1 MIQDDGANERRARR
15 ALLRSALIWTPPFV
29 LLTALTAFNLIRALE
44 GNTEVWIVAVLTG
57 LIALLLA
64 FSSLQALRDLFAIPI
79 GTRGAID
86 RKWSKSDLF
95 FLFPGHYVLVH
106 QRIFR
111 VPKATYRA
119 MPDVDGWIDL
129 LHYPY
134 SNTVVDWRALTPS
147 EIPLPPPAE
156 EPPPAEQPS
165 SAEFPPI
172 ELPSAEPPS
181 AESGWPRTPPGPP
194 PPPDEPLW
202 PARAPDVA
210 PPSFRRPVEH
220 EPDDRPGRTP

>member
-1 MIQDDGANERRARR
+1 MIDDAGANERRARR

-29 LLTALTAFNLIRALE
+29 LFTALTAFNLIRALE

-57 LIALLLA
+57 LIALLVA
-64 FSSLQALRDLFAIPI
+64 FSSLQALRDLSAIPM

-134 SNTVVDWRALTPS
+134 TNTVVGWRALTPS

-165 SAEFPPI
+165 SVEFPPT
-172 ELPSAEPPS
+172 EPPS
-181 AESGWPRTPPGPP
+181 EESGWPGTLPGPP
-194 PPPDEPLW
+194 PPPDKPPW
-202 PARAPDVA
+202 PARALHVA
-210 PPSFRRPVEH
+210 PPRFGRPAEH